1 MRFAVVH
8 ALNAEKS
15 LTHFAAFGYWAT
27 KERTLARNLSL
38 LGVALLYGCG
48 SSTAAG
54 GAGASA
60 GNTSE
65 IGGNSPAV
73 AGAGTGAQSGGGGA
87 TSGAAGSAAGGVSG
101 LSGAGGSAGA
111 GAATG
116 GAASGAHT
124 QRCSDPVKTSLPAT
138 APALVAGVWK
148 NITPATH
155 LGFLGAPETMIA
167 QGIAIDPCDTTT
179 LYWGTTP
186 YQTDKGGLFK
196 TTDGGGSWTKI
207 GPFDEPLHIRIDPTN
222 PKHLYVGDGVRG
234 NTLGFWVSHDGGD
247 TWAKPDGFEKVAA
260 SIGITQSS
268 GMEDIY
274 DVGVDPTDFQHV
286 LLSFH
291 SPWNWNEFDRG
302 AGVLE
307 SRDGGD
313 TWKVIERQG
322 WGQGHSIR
330 FLYEP
335 ELGIGDANTWL
346 LGTQGPGYWRTTDAG
361 KTWTKVTDNGIAH
374 GGGTSYYNRDGVL
387 FASGNPKNLR
397 STDNGATWT
406 PTDPGG
412 STCVFGDG
420 KHLYSAPA
428 LGKGPIFVSDESD
441 GLTWKPFDA
450 GQVFE
455 NGGPYEMVFDKVNHV
470 LYASMW
476 EQGVWALKVV
486 E

>member
-1 MRFAVVH
+1 M
-8 ALNAEKS
+8 E
-15 LTHFAAFGYWAT
+15 
-27 KERTLARNLSL
+27 RNLSVIGVVL
-38 LGVALLYGCG
+38 LLGCG
-48 SSTAAG
+48 SGAPGKSTGTDASGGSATETGGSAAAT
-54 GAGASA
+54 AGS
-60 GNTSE
+60 N
-65 IGGNSPAV
+65 
-73 AGAGTGAQSGGGGA
+73 AQSGSGGGSSTTAGA
-87 TSGAAGSAAGGVSG
+87 TNGGANGASGSGGSAA
-101 LSGAGGSAGA
+101 
-111 GAATG
+111 G

-124 QRCSDPVKTSLPAT
+124 QQCSTPVKTTLPAT
-138 APALVAGVWK
+138 APALAVGVWK

-167 QGIAIDPCDTTT
+167 QGIAIDPCDSAT

-207 GPFDEPLHIRIDPTN
+207 GPFDEPLHVRVDPTN
-222 PKHLYVGDGVRG
+222 PQHLYVGDGVRG
-234 NTLGFWVSHDGGD
+234 NTQGFWVSNDGGD

-268 GMEDIY
+268 GMQDIY

-291 SPWNWNEFDRG
+291 SPWSWNEFDAG
-302 AGVLE
+302 AGVIE
-307 SRDGGD
+307 SKDGGD
-313 TWKVIERQG
+313 TWNVIERQG

-397 STDNGATWT
+397 STDNGATWA

-455 NGGPYEMVFDKVNHV
+455 NGGPYEMVFDKANHV

-476 EQGVWALKVV
+476 EQGVWALKVA

>member
-1 MRFAVVH
+1 M
-8 ALNAEKS
+8 E
-15 LTHFAAFGYWAT
+15 
-27 KERTLARNLSL
+27 RNLIL

-48 SSTAAG
+48 SSTAG
-54 GAGASA
+54 MGPASA
-60 GNTSE
+60 G
-65 IGGNSPAV
+65 SPAQSGGSTATT
-73 AGAGTGAQSGGGGA
+73 AGSPAQSGGGESSSTPAGA
-87 TSGAAGSAAGGVSG
+87 TGGGVASAGGSGGSTAGSAS
-101 LSGAGGSAGA
+101 
-111 GAATG
+111 
-116 GAASGAHT
+116 SGAHT
-124 QRCSDPVKTSLPAT
+124 QRCGDPVKTTLPGT
-138 APALVAGVWK
+138 APALEPGVWK

-167 QGIAIDPCDTTT
+167 QGIAMDPCDTAT

-196 TTDGGGSWTKI
+196 TSDGGGSWAKI
-207 GPFDEPLHIRIDPTN
+207 GPFDEPLHVRIDPTN

-234 NTLGFWVSHDGGD
+234 TTQGFWVSNDGGD

-291 SPWNWNEFDRG
+291 SPWSWNEFDQG

-307 SRDGGD
+307 SKDGGD

-361 KTWTKVTDNGIAH
+361 KTWSKVTDNGIAH

-455 NGGPYEMVFDKVNHV
+455 NGGPYEMVFDKVNGV

-476 EQGVWALKVV
+476 EQGVWALKVA